1 MTSHTNLSGF
11 VTTFS
16 LLARESFTLRE
27 MSWTL
32 TRVFFGASGEGFAIM
47 NEIDPRLGPPLMII
61 YVCMT
66 NILLITSLVCVM
78 RESFSK
84 IFANAREE
92 QIYVYSVYVLEAST
106 SNSLTHFYP
115 PLVRVPDPRVVL
127 LSFFTNHHHYRISFP
142 FYS

>member
-1 MTSHTNLSGF
+1 MS
-11 VTTFS
+11 
-16 LLARESFTLRE
+16 E

-32 TRVFFGASGEGFAIM
+32 TKIFFGSSSLGFDIM
-47 NEIDPRLGPPLMII
+47 HEIDPRLGPPLMLI
-61 YVCMT
+61 YICMT

-92 QIYVYSVYVLEAST
+92 HLYVYSVYVLEAST

-115 PLVRVPDPRVVL
+115 PLVCVSACVEFGRSL
-127 LSFFTNHHHYRISFP
+127 IP
-142 FYS
+142 F

>member
-1 MTSHTNLSGF
+1 MLTFVGF

-16 LLARESFTLRE
+16 LLARETFTMRE
-27 MSWTL
+27 MNWTL
-32 TRVFFGASGEGFAIM
+32 TRVFFGASGEGFNIM

-78 RESFSK
+78 RESFSR

-106 SNSLTHFYP
+106 SNSLTHFFP
-115 PLVRVPDPRVVL
+115 PLVCALVHFLPSGL
-127 LSFFTNHHHYRISFP
+127 TNAL
-142 FYS
+142 